1 MTHNSRHNLISKTP
15 EQFYSYYLTNIYMSY
30 QIFNIF
36 WNVEAIYLPSTP
48 EICLPLLHRFDVSE
62 HALMGKWKAYLK
74 WEESNPL
81 EIEQKDQA
89 ILITCIKGVYRKGVI

>member
-1 MTHNSRHNLISKTP
+1 MGY
-15 EQFYSYYLTNIYMSY
+15 E
-30 QIFNIF
+30 IFNIF
-36 WNVEAIYLPSTP
+36 WNVEAIYPPSTP
-48 EICLPLLHRFDVSE
+48 EICLPLLHRFYVSE
-62 HALMGKWKAYLK
+62 HALMRKWKAYLK